1 MKEKLIYLCILLSSL
16 LLSYSSNFIEYS
28 TLREHWGV
36 GTKLISMKWVNIII
50 MNYSPLIIILN
61 NKINPIIFNW
71 YIVLCIPDQLQT
83 YVAKDDF
90 NFLILL
96 PLTSKGW
103 DYKPYSQFMLCMWS
117 NPGNCVREPLTHWTA
132 SPTLIN
138 SLNSMCS
145 LHLLSKFWGYWF
157 SGSCTF

>member
-117 NPGNCVREPLTHWTA
+117 NPGNCVGWGAAYPLNCIPYPHQLT
-132 SPTLIN
+132 
-138 SLNSMCS
+138 
-145 LHLLSKFWGYWF
+145 
-157 SGSCTF
+157 